1 MTRSIV
7 WLTFILVIFG
17 LVMIFSAGIYLSQK
31 NFGTSYYYFNH
42 QFLFGFLPGT
52 LLFLAASRIDYKI
65 WKKVSLPLILL
76 SVGLLILVFVPG
88 FGIIEG
94 GAKRWVNLFGFFSFQ
109 PAEILKL
116 VLIIYLASWFSSK
129 THLSKSAAPLSGAVW
144 GAQRPAGPT
153 IAFVAILFFISILI
167 AAQPDIGTLGIIV
180 AIALIMFFA
189 SGGAMKHF
197 MAIVLLI
204 VVGFALLV
212 VFSPYRFSRLF
223 VFLNPDFDVRG
234 AGYHLNQSLI
244 AIGKGGI
251 LGSGFGKGEQKLGLL
266 PEAVSDSIFAVI
278 GEELGFVGMAAVLIM
293 LLLFVIASLKI
304 ARNTSDKFASLYAIG
319 LASWVGVQSFVNIAS
334 LSGLAPL
341 TGIPLPF
348 ISYGGTALA
357 VLMAGTGILVNI
369 SKKA

>member
-1 MTRSIV
+1 MTTKTLI
-7 WLTFILVIFG
+7 WLVFALVAFG
-17 LVMIFSAGIYLSQK
+17 LIMVSSAGIYLSQK

-42 QFLFGFLPGT
+42 QFIFGFLPGI
-52 LLFLAASRIDYKI
+52 LLFLAASKIDYKI
-65 WKKVSLPLILL
+65 WKKISLPLIFL

-88 FGIIEG
+88 FGIIGG

-116 VLIIYLASWFSSK
+116 VLIIYLASLFSSK
-129 THLSKSAAPLSGAVW
+129 MHLSKGAV
-144 GAQRPAGPT
+144 GPA
-153 IAFVAILFFISILI
+153 IAFTATLFFMSIFI

-204 VVGFALLV
+204 VIGFALLT
-212 VFSPYRFSRLF
+212 VFSPYRFSRIF

-244 AIGKGGI
+244 AIGKGGV

-278 GEELGFVGMAAVLIM
+278 GEELGFVGMAAVLIT
-293 LLLFVIASLKI
+293 LLLFVIVSLKI
-304 ARNTSDKFASLYAIG
+304 ARNTNDKFASLYAIG
-319 LASWVGVQSFVNIAS
+319 LASWIGVQSFVNIAS
-334 LSGLAPL
+334 LSGLTPL

-348 ISYGGTALA
+348 ISYGGTSLA
-357 VLMAGTGILVNI
+357 VLMAAAGILVNV
-369 SKKA
+369 SRKA